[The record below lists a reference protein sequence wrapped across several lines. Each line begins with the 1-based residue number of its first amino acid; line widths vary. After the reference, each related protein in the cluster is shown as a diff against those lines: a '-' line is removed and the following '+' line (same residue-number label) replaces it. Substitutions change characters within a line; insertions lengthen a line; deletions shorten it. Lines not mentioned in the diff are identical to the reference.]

1 MEDQRIYV
9 FNQYYIDFLKKL
21 KNDAKDKKDTSKPA
35 RDVLRAVKKH
45 YLNMDKLSPD
55 YIQRLDTLDAFWND
69 YDTVE
74 DVLKM
79 ELKEEFQSL
88 TLYEDI
94 TLEMVF
100 KVFKDI
106 YTLHHYLKI
115 FNLFKTVD
123 LPVDKVMDV
132 LKNLMT
138 PEFDEKIKTI
148 ESDAVVKQ
156 ILSIRLLYKQRTSSV
171 LEDELKELESTSLGK
186 LAKEIM
192 SDINVQELQN
202 SLQSG
207 NLDILGSL
215 QNPESGFG
223 KLVSSVS
230 TKMMSKL
237 ASGEIQQEKL
247 LEDAL
252 SLATKLPNMV
262 PGMNTG
268 DMGGLGNI
276 GSMLQQLQKMGLNP
290 SNLGKNMSSA
300 QRGAAG
306 SRMRHSARKQQMS
319 ERLKKKIRE
328 KAQSENNNQSEVV
341 EDE

>member
-35 RDVLRAVKKH
+35 RDILRAIKKH
-45 YLNMDKLSPD
+45 YLNMDKLSQD
-55 YIQRLDTLDAFWND
+55 YIQTVDGLNAFWTD
-69 YDTVE
+69 YEIIE

-79 ELKEEFQSL
+79 ELKEEFQSSV
-88 TLYEDI
+88 LYQDI
-94 TLEMVF
+94 TLQMVF
-100 KVFKDI
+100 DVFKDV

-115 FNLFKTVD
+115 FNLFRTTD

-138 PEFDEKIKTI
+138 PDFDEKIKTI
-148 ESDAVVKQ
+148 ESDAIIKQ

-171 LEDELKELESTSLGK
+171 LEDELKELESTSIGK

-192 SDINVQELQN
+192 SDINVHELQD

-207 NLDILGSL
+207 NLDILSSL
-215 QNPESGFG
+215 QNPDSGFG

-237 ASGEIQQEKL
+237 ASGELQQEKL

-252 SLATKLPNMV
+252 SLASKLPNMI

-276 GSMLQQLQKMGLNP
+276 GSMLQQLQKMGMNP

-300 QRGAAG
+300 QRGAAS

-328 KAQSENNNQSEVV
+328 KASTENNNQTDVV